1 MEAILDDLAGHP
13 NIEMKLFKKTV
24 NKAMNGGNFTRHN
37 AGVHFYFLKMWLIL
51 SKSEV
56 NISLQ

>member
-13 NIEMKLFKKTV
+13 NIEMKLFEQTM
-24 NKAMNGGNFTRHN
+24 NKAMNGGSFTRHN
-37 AGVHFYFLKMWLIL
+37 AGVHFSFLKLWLIL

>member
-13 NIEMKLFKKTV
+13 NIEMKLFMQTV
-24 NKAMNGGNFTRHN
+24 NKAMNRGSFTRHN
-37 AGVHFYFLKMWLIL
+37 AGVHFSFLKLWLIL